1 MEERIGE
8 WLIGVFLVASFCWVG
23 YVSAATPAEAGPPV
37 PAVAKETVYEVVPP
51 YGVSTAKVEQ
61 PVKRLDTLEGKT
73 IAGVYGALFHFEE
86 TWPVIVELLKK
97 RYPTAKFVG
106 WQEFGRDS
114 SVLENSVKFGV
125 LLKQYKVDAV
135 VVGNG
140 C

>member
-1 MEERIGE
+1 MKKR
-8 WLIGVFLVASFCWVG
+8 
-23 YVSAATPAEAGPPV
+23 TPAGTA
-37 PAVAKETVYEVVPP
+37 PAVPDVANERVYEVLPP
-51 YGVSTAKVEQ
+51 YGLSSIKVLQ

-97 RYPTAKFVG
+97 KYPTAKFVG

-114 SVLENSVKFGV
+114 AVLEDSAKLGA